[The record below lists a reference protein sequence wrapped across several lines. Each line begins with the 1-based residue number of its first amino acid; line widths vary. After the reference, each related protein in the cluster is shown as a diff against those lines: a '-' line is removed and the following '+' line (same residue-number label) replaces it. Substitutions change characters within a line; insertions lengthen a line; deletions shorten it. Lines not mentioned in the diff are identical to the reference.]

1 MGWTYL
7 DVRPSVECDEVGKVR
22 EAVNIGIMNATRKWD
37 SEQGKK
43 VVKKEDNPNFV
54 AQASEHYNLIE
65 A

>member
-1 MGWTYL
+1 M
-7 DVRPSVECDEVGKVR
+7 RPSVECDEVGKVR

-37 SEQGKK
+37 SEQQKK

-54 AQASEHYNLIE
+54 AQASEYHHHLID